1 MNNQYQVLPL
11 LDNERKNV
19 QKVYGNV
26 GTMIPSMLANMVP
39 PTRRLSHAQ
48 VKAEFRDTEFLEL
61 VEKEE
66 LCGKV
71 RTECLSQC

>member
-1 MNNQYQVLPL
+1 MNNRYQVLPL

-19 QKVYGNV
+19 EKNYGNV
-26 GTMIPSMLANMVP
+26 GTMVPSMVANMVP
-39 PTRRLSHAQ
+39 PTRLMSHAE
-48 VKAEFRDTEFLEL
+48 VTAEFRDTEFLEL

-71 RTECLSQC
+71 RLFESAF